1 MGTSVSPWNWAMMY
15 GALSD
20 FWWQHVVPG
29 KHAIAAGDDP
39 ERYRP
44 LKSHPMTED
53 LKRRSRRLAD
63 LSEQQ
68 RFTPSAMRPESAVGS
83 FRYRSPRHSR
93 CYSTQQ
99 TRSQDACR

>member
-1 MGTSVSPWNWAMMY
+1 MYCYTAGEGGSAIYRVNRDPEYWAMMY

-44 LKSHPMTED
+44 LESHPLTED

-63 LSEQQ
+63 LSEQR
-68 RFTPSAMRPESAVGS
+68 RFAPGAMRPPGPPPGLGHV
-83 FRYRSPRHSR
+83 
-93 CYSTQQ
+93 Q
-99 TRSQDACR
+99 